1 MSFPDHLL
9 FIDRQS
15 KQPLYDQ
22 IEQNLCELIIKGHLA
37 AGQALPSENDLAELY
52 GVNRLTVRRALDE
65 MVRHRWVARR
75 RGIGTFVSQPHVASI
90 SPVKLSFTDE
100 MRSIGR
106 RAGSQLIEQKVIP
119 ANLKIAQHLNL
130 HEGEDVFE
138 LTRVRLADDIPLLL
152 ETSCLPHERFPD
164 LENEPSLAHGSLYAH
179 LLEVYR
185 VQVTGMDQTLKPVLL
200 TRAQAQLL
208 DAEPGVPGIVS
219 EIVAYDR
226 AGEPVEYSWS
236 VTSGDKCEFYFRF
249 RHGTLT

>member
-1 MSFPDHLL
+1 MSFPNHLVH
-9 FIDRQS
+9 INRQS

-37 AGQALPSENDLAELY
+37 AGQALPSENDLADLY

-65 MVRHRWVARR
+65 MVRHRWVERR
-75 RGIGTFVSQPHVASI
+75 RGVGTFVSQPHVASI
-90 SPVKLSFTDE
+90 SPVKLSFTEE

-106 RAGSQLIEQKVIP
+106 RSGSRLIEQKVIP
-119 ANLKIAQHLNL
+119 ANPKIARQLNL
-130 HEGEDVFE
+130 EAGDPIVE

-152 ETSCLPHERFPD
+152 ETSCLSRERFPD
-164 LENEPSLAHGSLYAH
+164 LEHEPSLAYGSLYAH
-179 LLEVYR
+179 LLEAYGVA
-185 VQVTGMDQTLKPVLL
+185 VTGMDQTLKPVLL
-200 TRAQAQLL
+200 TRTQAQLL
-208 DAEPGVPGIVS
+208 DAESGAPGIVS